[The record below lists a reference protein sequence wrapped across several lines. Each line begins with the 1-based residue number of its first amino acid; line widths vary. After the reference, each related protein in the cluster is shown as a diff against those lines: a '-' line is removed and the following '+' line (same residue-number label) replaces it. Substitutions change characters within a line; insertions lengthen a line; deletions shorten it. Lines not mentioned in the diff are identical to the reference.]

1 MIKSYEELDDMHIDV
16 LRELGNIGSGNA
28 ATSLS
33 VLLDEGVKI
42 SMPHVMILDYDSVV
56 RATGN
61 PEDIGIGIMIR
72 YIGDI
77 RGIVLFVLSYNDAK
91 SIAKMLVGDISG
103 DVVSEEEKCGCG
115 DCGDCY
121 DRNVGGQ
128 GGGLHDIEISMIKE
142 IGNILGS
149 SYLGSIATLT
159 GLNFDISVPHVS
171 IDMVGAIMSAPMSE
185 FSIDNKKILII
196 EESFETDSLALKSHV
211 ILFADIPSLNL
222 IMDRLGI
229 DV

>member
-33 VLLDEGVKI
+33 VLLDEGVTI
-42 SMPHVMILDYDSVV
+42 SMPNVMILDYDSVV
-56 RATGN
+56 RATGD

-72 YIGDI
+72 YVGDI
-77 RGIVLFVLSYNDAK
+77 RGIVLFVLSYSDAK
-91 SIAKMLVGDISG
+91 SIANMLVGELPEGMVLADE
-103 DVVSEEEKCGCG
+103 VCGCG

-121 DRNVGGQ
+121 DRNVGGR

-149 SYLGSIATLT
+149 SYLGSIGTLT
-159 GLNFDISVPHVS
+159 GLSFDISVPHVS
-171 IDMVGAIMSAPMSE
+171 IDMVGAVMSAPMSE
-185 FSIDNKKILII
+185 FSIDNKRILII
-196 EESFETDSLALKSHV
+196 EESFSTETLCLKSHV

-222 IMDRLGI
+222 LMDKLGI